1 MKKISIITIN
11 YNNLEGLKV
20 TAKSI
25 IEQNNKNFEWIV
37 IDGGSNDGS
46 KEYIESISEHIDYW
60 VSEPD
65 KGIYNAMN
73 KGTAKATGEYCWY
86 INSGDSIYDNDTVDN
101 LLKTDLHGDV
111 ITGTAT
117 IDHNGV
123 VVRVVKARPADK
135 ITLKYL
141 VDTSPFDKDR
151 LVGSSIMHQAT
162 LIKRDLVT
170 RFPYDEKYRI
180 ASDYKLWLVLFIQE
194 NVSYQPID
202 LAVCHFDNAGC
213 SSNPKTR
220 EETSMIIEE
229 VMPSRILSDYKEFCR
244 YKYSK
249 IFRIAKKIMKI
260 SKRC

>member
-37 IDGGSNDGS
+37 IDGGSKDGS
-46 KEYIESISEHIDYW
+46 KEYIESISEYIDYW

-86 INSGDSIYDNDTVDN
+86 MNSGDSLYDNDTVDK
-101 LLKTDLHGDV
+101 LLKTELHGDV
-111 ITGTAT
+111 VTGTAA

-123 VVRVVKARPADK
+123 VVRVVKARSTEK

-141 VDTSPFDKDR
+141 VDTSPFDKHR
-151 LVGSSIMHQAT
+151 LVASSLMHQAT
-162 LIKRDLVT
+162 LIKRELLNKY
-170 RFPYDEKYRI
+170 PYDEKYRI

-194 NVSYQPID
+194 NASYQPID
-202 LAVCHFDNAGC
+202 IPVCHFDDAGC
-213 SSNPKTR
+213 SSNFKTR

-229 VMPSRILSDYKEFCR
+229 VIPSRILSDYKELCI
-244 YKYSK
+244 YKKSK
-249 IFRIAKKIMKI
+249 IFRIAKKIIDMLN
-260 SKRC
+260 